1 MPELR
6 QLVPADFEE
15 IYRTF
20 LASDDPRRTADTY
33 RPMFA
38 SGVSLD
44 DRVGYGLVD
53 RGRLVGI
60 LGTIASRRVWSGQ
73 AEVCCNLHS
82 WSVLPEYRGYSLL
95 LMRPVLRM
103 ADWTL
108 TDLSPTRAVMAIGLR
123 LGFRPLDGR
132 LTILRPIRDRQD
144 RQSSGV
150 EICSER
156 TKIRERA
163 RTDDPTVR
171 AAIDD
176 ATLQPLLLTDEK
188 GECLVLA
195 RRVDRDCRPHCH
207 VHHVS
212 DPARFVRW
220 SVAARNALLE
230 LCGGNFVVVDRR
242 RIGDARL
249 PRSITLPVSSRQLVR
264 PGRVSSGKVDSLRS
278 ELQYLGMTTLPEKR
292 LYLDAVKSRFR
303 RLFQ

>member
-1 MPELR
+1 MPEVRPLAPDDYED
-6 QLVPADFEE
+6 L
-15 IYRTF
+15 YRTF
-20 LASDDPRRTADTY
+20 LVSGDSRRSSETY

-38 SGVSLD
+38 PGISLD
-44 DRVGYGLVD
+44 DRIGYGLMD
-53 RGRLVGI
+53 KGRLVGM
-60 LGTIASRRVWSGQ
+60 LGTIASRRVWSGHP
-73 AEVCCNLHS
+73 EVVCNLHS

-95 LMRPVLRM
+95 LMRPVLGV

-108 TDLSPTRAVMAIGLR
+108 TDLSPTPTVMAISLR

-132 LTILRPIRDRQD
+132 LTILRRTRGGGRTEEPGVDVCSDRS
-144 RQSSGV
+144 RV
-150 EICSER
+150 
-156 TKIRERA
+156 RERS
-163 RTDDPTVR
+163 RTDDPTAR

-176 ATLQPLLLTDEK
+176 ASLQPLLLTDAK

-220 SVAARNALLE
+220 SMTARNALLE

-242 RIGDARL
+242 RIGEARL
-249 PRSITLPVSSRQLVR
+249 PASITLPVSSRQLVR
-264 PGRVSSGKVDSLRS
+264 PGRTSSGEVDSLRS

-303 RLFQ
+303 RFFQ